1 MRKEEGLESDGTNL
15 IKDDRPNSKLRWK
28 MENVAVTLKTKLN
41 RMKSNRG
48 CNDITENG
56 DNICMDAS
64 AGITG

>member
-28 MENVAVTLKTKLN
+28 MANVAVTLKTKLN
-41 RMKSNRG
+41 RRKSKRG
-48 CNDITENG
+48 CNDIIDNG